1 MHMQLNRQY
10 IIIIIIESQ
19 LDLLSIVS
27 GTIGALSLLLVI
39 GIVVVTVV
47 ICLCYYVRKSD
58 VHMKE
63 SDL

>member
-1 MHMQLNRQY
+1 MHVCMHMQLNRQH
-10 IIIIIIESQ
+10 IIIIESQ
-19 LDLLSIVS
+19 LDQLSIVS

-39 GIVVVTVV
+39 GIVVVV
-47 ICLCYYVRKSD
+47 IYLCYYVRKSD